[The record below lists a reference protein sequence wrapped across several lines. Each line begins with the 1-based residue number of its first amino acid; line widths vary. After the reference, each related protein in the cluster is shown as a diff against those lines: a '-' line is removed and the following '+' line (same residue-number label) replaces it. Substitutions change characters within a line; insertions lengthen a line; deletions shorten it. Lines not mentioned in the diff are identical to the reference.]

1 MATIGNLT
9 YNNVIEKILKE
20 FPEYKT
26 SEEYFDDINVD
37 LPYIVLGN
45 LGLMALEDLDDKTDT
60 SMAEK
65 LLRITDD
72 VLNNPNSDDKIL
84 DLFQVQIFEKLTAYK
99 KGAILAKKIL
109 RGKSLELLEQTLEY
123 YNTEEF
129 LEEYRKK

>member
-123 YNTEEF
+123 YNTDEF